1 MARLKADVVADRVP
15 KTVSEMAANVRSNDR
30 RAVAQAITLVESTHP
45 DHRANAEQ
53 LLASL
58 LGDTGNAIR
67 LGISGPPGVGKSTYI
82 ETLGLYLIGSDHKV
96 AILTIDPTSARSGG
110 SVLGDKTRMERLV
123 KENNVFIRPSPSG
136 GSLGGVARRT
146 REVMLVCEAA
156 GYDIVIVETVGVG
169 QSEIAVRDMVDMFI
183 LLTQPASGDE
193 LQGIKRGV
201 VEIADL
207 LLVNKADGE
216 LLTAAERTRTDYT
229 NALRLLRP
237 VSPGWTTPVLTCS
250 ALHEIG
256 VDATWSTV
264 EDYRAMMKKNGA
276 FDQRRRNQAVAW
288 MWAEIKDTLNERFR
302 ADPVVATKI
311 NDLETQV
318 ANGTLA
324 PATGAQALLAAF
336 LRDNPLRP

>member
-110 SVLGDKTRMERLV
+110 SVLGDKTRMERLA
-123 KENNVFIRPSPSG
+123 KETNVFIRPSPSG

-229 NALRLLRP
+229 SALRL
-237 VSPGWTTPVLTCS
+237 
-250 ALHEIG
+250 A
-256 VDATWSTV
+256 
-264 EDYRAMMKKNGA
+264 KK
-276 FDQRRRNQAVAW
+276 
-288 MWAEIKDTLNERFR
+288 
-302 ADPVVATKI
+302 
-311 NDLETQV
+311 
-318 ANGTLA
+318 
-324 PATGAQALLAAF
+324 
-336 LRDNPLRP
+336 